1 MNLIHLNTTMVLK
14 ICPDVDCEMRTI
26 RIEASYHETKPYDK
40 WDMQCNKGETRVFWY
55 APRQGQS
62 NRLENP
68 CNRNSLPIWSSDTT
82 HPVKINEYMT
92 VNIHVQRAGVVSG
105 RDKDCSPNP
114 LQKRASLAARRIRA
128 PRIRSVPI
136 LPAGIDSTIVEL
148 YELNKEASK
157 SQWERFQ
164 YSMLMACIYLQWRV
178 E

>member
-1 MNLIHLNTTMVLK
+1 MPGRWLRNENYSYRSIIPWNQT
-14 ICPDVDCEMRTI
+14 IWQMRHAMKQ
-26 RIEASYHETKPYDK
+26 R
-40 WDMQCNKGETRVFWY
+40 WNKSIWY